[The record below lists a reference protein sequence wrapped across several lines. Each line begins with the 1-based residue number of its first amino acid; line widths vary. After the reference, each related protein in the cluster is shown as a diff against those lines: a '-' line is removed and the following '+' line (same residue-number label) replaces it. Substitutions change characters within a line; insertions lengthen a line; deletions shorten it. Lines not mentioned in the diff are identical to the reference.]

1 MSRPS
6 FSMWVTTLFEFTK
19 LKTIEVEPELLVFRV
34 GAADDDVDRFFSSSV
49 DGFGSSE
56 SLVGDVG
63 GGVDVGVDVGDDV
76 TGFSFTS
83 RRFDSFLE
91 TSGLSDVLLTTT
103 GLSDILLATTGVV
116 VVADFSSILTNGVEI
131 SDVLLMTI
139 GVGDLSN
146 PLTTGAKGFSDSFS
160 PATTGKNLSAL
171 LSAILTELLCSASFL
186 MGAAAAA
193 AGSG

>member
-1 MSRPS
+1 
-6 FSMWVTTLFEFTK
+6 MWVTTLFEFTK

-63 GGVDVGVDVGDDV
+63 GGVDVGVDDGDDV

-103 GLSDILLATTGVV
+103 GLSDILLATTGVVVVV

>member
-1 MSRPS
+1 M
-6 FSMWVTTLFEFTK
+6 
-19 LKTIEVEPELLVFRV
+19 
-34 GAADDDVDRFFSSSV
+34 
-49 DGFGSSE
+49 
-56 SLVGDVG
+56 GDVG

-116 VVADFSSILTNGVEI
+116 VVVVADFSSILTNGVEI

-146 PLTTGAKGFSDSFS
+146 PLTIGAKGFSESFS

-193 AGSG
+193 TGSG